1 MTIDLKKGQEFVVV
15 SPALWNLIF
24 HRFGLKEDQNP
35 IHKKVME
42 KFMTI

>member
-1 MTIDLKKGQEFVVV
+1 MIEFKKGQEFVVV

-24 HRFGLKEDQNP
+24 QRFGLKEDQNP

-42 KFMTI
+42 KFTTI